1 MARRRRHKTKGKK
14 WHIAGKAAEVSKG
27 RKHKPVAL
35 LMFYRD
41 RMEHNIGRLE
51 NLIHKRESAGE

>member
-1 MARRRRHKTKGKK
+1 MARRRRHKGKK
-14 WHIAGKAAEVSKG
+14 WHIGGKAAGISKE

-51 NLIHKRESAGE
+51 NLIHKREAAGE